1 MVVKYWVEM
10 FDLCAYLFCA
20 TQPKC
25 NYWEKHPT
33 INRANNNSNMKFGAL
48 FFENLRIAIQSI
60 RSNLLRTILTVL
72 IIAVGITALVG
83 ILTAID
89 SIKNSITKEFTFM
102 GANTFT
108 INSRGMRI
116 QVGNQRYRT
125 KNYSYISFYQ
135 AKEFKEKYNFPSSV
149 SISTYATGTATV
161 KYESEKTNPNV
172 QVQGVDENFLFT
184 SGNEIQA
191 GRNFSEDEINAGR
204 NVVILGSG
212 VIKKLFKSGENPLQK
227 VVSIGGGKYT
237 VVGLLVEKGRGF
249 GTGGDQ
255 LCLLPY
261 TTVRSYFSRPQ
272 MNFVI
277 QIKVTSSELI
287 DPAVGEAEGTFRT
300 IRNLNPTDES
310 DFNIEKSD
318 NLVNI
323 LLGNI
328 KNITLVATIIG
339 FITLFGAAVGLMNIM
354 LVSVT
359 ERTREIGI
367 RKAIGANSKI
377 VKQQFLIE
385 SIVIGQIGGAV
396 GIILGILAGNG
407 VAMMIKTP
415 FFIPWM
421 WIFVGVILCFL
432 VGIISGIYPAQKAS
446 KLDPIESLRYE

>member
-1 MVVKYWVEM
+1 
-10 FDLCAYLFCA
+10 
-20 TQPKC
+20 
-25 NYWEKHPT
+25 
-33 INRANNNSNMKFGAL
+33 MKLGTL
-48 FFENLRIAIQSI
+48 FFENLKIALQSI

-125 KNYSYISFYQ
+125 KNYAFISFYQ
-135 AKEFKEKYNFPSSV
+135 ARDFKEKYNFPSSV
-149 SISTYATGTATV
+149 SISTFATSTATV
-161 KYESEKTNPNV
+161 KYDSEKTNPNV
-172 QVQGVDENFLFT
+172 QVQGVDENYLFT
-184 SGNEIQA
+184 SGNEIQT
-191 GRNFSEDEINAGR
+191 GRNFTEDEITSGR

-212 VIKKLFKSGENPLQK
+212 VIKKLFKKGVNPLQK
-227 VVSIGGGKYT
+227 VVSISGGKYT
-237 VVGLLVEKGRGF
+237 VVGLLAEKGSGF
-249 GTGGDQ
+249 GSGGDQ

-272 MNFVI
+272 MNFSV
-277 QIKVTSSELI
+277 QIKVSNSELI

-300 IRNLNPTDES
+300 IRNLNPADES

-323 LLGNI
+323 LLKNI
-328 KNITLVATIIG
+328 QNITLVATIIG

-367 RKAIGANSKI
+367 RKAIGATSKV
-377 VKQQFLIE
+377 VKQQFLLE
-385 SIVIGQIGGAV
+385 SVVIGQIGGFV

-407 VAMMIKTP
+407 VASMIGTP
-415 FFIPWM
+415 FFIPWI
-421 WIFVGVILCFL
+421 WIIVGVILCFV
-432 VGIISGIYPAQKAS
+432 VGILSGFYPAQKAS
-446 KLDPIESLRYE
+446 KLDPIESLRFE